1 MHNIIFVNVIE
12 WDADHCENS
21 KNVFF
26 WNQLLFS
33 VTLENVCQTLI
44 AFLHYNAW
52 KIMLIFDDIN
62 DLANHRVF
70 KRPFSAHFLVSFN

>member
-21 KNVFF
+21 KNEFF
-26 WNQLLFS
+26 WNQLLVS

-44 AFLHYNAW
+44 AFLHDNAW
-52 KIMLIFDDIN
+52 KIILIFDDIN
-62 DLANHRVF
+62 DLANYRVF
-70 KRPFSAHFLVSFN
+70 KRV